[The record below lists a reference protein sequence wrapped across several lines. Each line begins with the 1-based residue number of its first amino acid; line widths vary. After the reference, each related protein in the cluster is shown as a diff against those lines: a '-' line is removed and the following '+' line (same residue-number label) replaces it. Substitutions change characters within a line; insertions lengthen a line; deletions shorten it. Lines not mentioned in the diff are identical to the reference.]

1 MDRLNPTGRCTFTP
15 TTTPLRIAGN
25 VVIHSP
31 VRATPS
37 NLPLTDPNRGERLQ
51 RVLAQAGVASR
62 RACEDLIEEGHVEIN
77 GVFVTELPIFV
88 DLATDRIVVDG
99 RPVAPPE
106 RKLYVMLNK
115 PARTITTAQDEPGL
129 DRRTVVDLVNHPSG
143 ARLFPVGRL
152 DYETLGLLLLTND
165 GEFANGLTHP
175 GFGLPKTYRAL
186 VRGRL
191 EDTDLKSI
199 ERGIYLA
206 DRKEGQSYGA
216 SRTARVQVE
225 IIKRDRDR
233 TTLEIT
239 LKEGRNR
246 QVRRMLAALGYPVKK
261 LERVSIGPLKLKGL
275 ARGEWRELK
284 REELQALRKALR
296 SGGNRRKP
304 IRNKADKRGSRTKKT

>member
-1 MDRLNPTGRCTFTP
+1 VKP
-15 TTTPLRIAGN
+15 
-25 VVIHSP
+25 
-31 VRATPS
+31 TPS
-37 NLPLTDPNRGERLQ
+37 TLPLNDPSRGERLQ
-51 RVLAQAGVASR
+51 RVLAQAGIASR
-62 RACEDLIEEGHVEIN
+62 RACEQLVEEGHVEIN
-77 GVFVTELPIFV
+77 GSFVTELPIFV
-88 DLATDRIVVDG
+88 HAADRIVVDG

-115 PARTITTAQDEPGL
+115 PSRTVTTSQDEAGL

-152 DYETLGLLLLTND
+152 DFETLGLLLLTND
-165 GEFANGLTHP
+165 GDFANALTHP
-175 GFGLPKTYRAL
+175 KFGLPKTYRAL

-191 EDTDLKSI
+191 EDVDVKTI

-216 SRTARVQVE
+216 SRTARVGVQ

-233 TTLEIT
+233 TTLELT

-261 LERVSIGPLKLKGL
+261 LERVAIGPLKLKGL

-284 REELQALRKALR
+284 RDELATLRKTFRA
-296 SGGNRRKP
+296 SGNPPKP
-304 IRNKADKRGSRTKKT
+304 IRNKADKRGPRTKKT

>member
-1 MDRLNPTGRCTFTP
+1 MGR
-15 TTTPLRIAGN
+15 

-31 VRATPS
+31 VKKTISEMPFS
-37 NLPLTDPNRGERLQ
+37 DPDRGERLQ
-51 RVLAQAGVASR
+51 RVLAQAGIASR
-62 RACEDLIEEGHVEIN
+62 RACEELIERGHVDVN
-77 GVFVTELPIFV
+77 GITVTELPIFV
-88 DLATDRIVVDG
+88 DTTNDRIEVDG
-99 RPVAPPE
+99 RPVASPE
-106 RKLYVMLNK
+106 RHLYVMLNK
-115 PARTITTAQDEPGL
+115 PARTVTTAQDEEGL

-165 GEFANGLTHP
+165 GDLANGLTHP
-175 GFGLPKTYRAL
+175 KFGLPKTYRCV

-191 EDTDLKSI
+191 EDTDIKSI

-206 DRKEGQSYGA
+206 DRKEGASYGA

-225 IIKRDRDR
+225 ILKRDRDR

-261 LERVSIGPLKLKGL
+261 LERVAIGPLKLKGV

-284 REELQALRKALR
+284 REELQTLRKALR
-296 SGGNRRKP
+296 QGGNQTKSN
-304 IRNKADKRGSRTKKT
+304 RNKTDKRGTRTKKT